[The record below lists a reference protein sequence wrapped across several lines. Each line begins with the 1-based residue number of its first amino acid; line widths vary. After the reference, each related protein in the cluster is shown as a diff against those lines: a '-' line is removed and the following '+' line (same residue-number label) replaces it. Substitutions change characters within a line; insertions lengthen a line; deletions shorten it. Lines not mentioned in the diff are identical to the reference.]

1 MIKNIIFDLGNV
13 IINYNQDKIINNFTI
28 DEDEKI
34 FIKEKIF
41 KSLEWKLL
49 DLGQITNNAAIE
61 EIQKRNDIKYNKLIN
76 IFLHEW
82 YKTQPINED
91 IVEIA
96 KKLKERNYNIYV
108 LSKNMAKETYEYF
121 KNIDFFKVCNGIVIS
136 SHDSDG
142 YYIVGELANN
152 TSYPHCLQIP
162 GGSCDDN
169 DIMNGKINI
178 FNTIQREV
186 QEELNINLQ
195 DISQV
200 EQYKIKYI
208 NLPSEKAHTVYLI
221 CKRYFKNEYE
231 RNGRTL

>member
-1 MIKNIIFDLGNV
+1 MIKNIIFDLGNI

-41 KSLEWKLL
+41 KSPEWKLL

-82 YKTQPINED
+82 YKTQPINKD

-108 LSKNMAKETYEYF
+108 LSNMAKETYEYF

-136 SHDSDG
+136 SHENVKKPD
-142 YYIVGELANN
+142 ER
-152 TSYPHCLQIP
+152 
-162 GGSCDDN
+162 
-169 DIMNGKINI
+169 I
-178 FNTIQREV
+178 FNTLLTRYK
-186 QEELNINLQ
+186 LNPKECLFIDDDDTNKSYETANKIGILGRKVEPNDKQ
-195 DISQV
+195 DI
-200 EQYKIKYI
+200 IKLLKEFDI
-208 NLPSEKAHTVYLI
+208 
-221 CKRYFKNEYE
+221 
-231 RNGRTL
+231 TL